1 MFQFFR
7 NALDTQNEELKI
19 LHNEVTELERVNS
32 EILDFV
38 HKNGRLPE
46 IINER
51 ENLELASNKDDIG
64 VYRGSESNHGDKHQQ
79 LETVT
84 RRSPNSSVITDV
96 ISKNAEE
103 LSRVLMSLG
112 LESSKS
118 NHIVDHIQ
126 KNMDNVVNTDT
137 TAYESQLNFD
147 KKTTCL
153 TPQRGIDSPISEIVD
168 VSDHSESPANP
179 ECSGDDSNQ
188 SQNDGQPQYSFPPT
202 ISTVT
207 YELRRRELLRA
218 NQRIALNPS
227 YSLNNSAEGFTG
239 HISYHQSMPSSL
251 SAQLPSSE
259 CRAIC
264 IPDNHSLH
272 YFNSNPNT
280 TMSLSDSVLRYCV
293 PEKSNTDETNANGH
307 SLSCPC
313 GNPQSCPLSEQK
325 IERLCKNPGIVHGF
339 TVLSAV
345 FRGRLTRQLLATRKV
360 HDLIRTVK
368 DTAKLILSIRLDQRN
383 ISFQSEFI
391 STNKTIHQLT
401 NNESLLLESKLLIQ
415 LYNILNEI
423 HEIFF
428 KWSITKQIS
437 LICNSNLS
445 SYKMDYSFKKLTNQT
460 STNSL
465 RILRQLQPH
474 QVNSLPKSKQINNN
488 ANGEEKKSNIYI
500 ISNKRNPYH
509 SINNNN
515 NKLINKFSP
524 KQQLTHNINKNQL
537 KNNQKE
543 CYKQQSISN
552 TFIQSNI
559 NNSIYYKSINKN
571 NQYITRSISTN
582 NTLNNK
588 VNRSSLIRKNYINR
602 TKSIEP
608 KIIRHFSN
616 KIDLIQYN
624 NNNTSTIDSLN
635 SNNKNDPLNIT
646 VNSELEI
653 DSKNDQYTSTL
664 KSTNISTDVNN
675 FPNIKTI
682 HTEKCHKTVV
692 EEKRLSTSSKQVSSS
707 TLSQC
712 KTNLH
717 APLTINDNNNNN
729 TSVQRCFPVKRRILS
744 RKLQNDYSNTPIHVS
759 TQNNSSNSTCNNYNN
774 DVSFLI
780 QDNQSINNTLHS
792 NDNEIKYNYEIS
804 NNLYQKNS
812 ELRATWTLDSKT
824 YPSLTIDTINLS
836 N

>member
-1 MFQFFR
+1 MEDCQKLSR
-7 NALDTQNEELKI
+7 PICILPLK
-19 LHNEVTELERVNS
+19 
-32 EILDFV
+32 
-38 HKNGRLPE
+38 
-46 IINER
+46 INER
-51 ENLELASNKDDIG
+51 GNLELASTKDDIG
-64 VYRGSESNHGDKHQQ
+64 VYRGSESNHDDKHQQ

-126 KNMDNVVNTDT
+126 KNMDHVVNTDT
-137 TAYESQLNFD
+137 TAYESQLAFD

-168 VSDHSESPANP
+168 VSDHNESPANP
-179 ECSGDDSNQ
+179 ECSSDDSNQ

-227 YSLNNSAEGFTG
+227 YSLNNSTEGLTG
-239 HISYHQSMPSSL
+239 HINYHQSMPSSL

-264 IPDNHSLH
+264 IPDNNHSLH

-293 PEKSNTDETNANGH
+293 PEKSNTDETNTNGH

-325 IERLCKNPGIVHGF
+325 IERLCKNPGIIHGF

-423 HEIFF
+423 HEIF

-445 SYKMDYSFKKLTNQT
+445 SYKMDYSFTKLTNQT

-488 ANGEEKKSNIYI
+488 ANGEEKKSNISI

-509 SINNNN
+509 SINNNNN

-543 CYKQQSISN
+543 CYKQQSILN

-559 NNSIYYKSINKN
+559 NNSIYYKLINKN
-571 NQYITRSISTN
+571 NQYITRSISAN
-582 NTLNNK
+582 NTFNNK
-588 VNRSSLIRKNYINR
+588 VN
-602 TKSIEP
+602 
-608 KIIRHFSN
+608 
-616 KIDLIQYN
+616 
-624 NNNTSTIDSLN
+624 
-635 SNNKNDPLNIT
+635 SNNKNNDPLNIT

-664 KSTNISTDVNN
+664 KSTNISTDINS

-682 HTEKCHKTVV
+682 HTEKCHETVI

-712 KTNLH
+712 ETNSH
-717 APLTINDNNNNN
+717 APLIINNNN

>member
-1 MFQFFR
+1 
-7 NALDTQNEELKI
+7 
-19 LHNEVTELERVNS
+19 
-32 EILDFV
+32 
-38 HKNGRLPE
+38 
-46 IINER
+46 
-51 ENLELASNKDDIG
+51 
-64 VYRGSESNHGDKHQQ
+64 
-79 LETVT
+79 
-84 RRSPNSSVITDV
+84 
-96 ISKNAEE
+96 
-103 LSRVLMSLG
+103 
-112 LESSKS
+112 
-118 NHIVDHIQ
+118 
-126 KNMDNVVNTDT
+126 
-137 TAYESQLNFD
+137 
-147 KKTTCL
+147 
-153 TPQRGIDSPISEIVD
+153 
-168 VSDHSESPANP
+168 
-179 ECSGDDSNQ
+179 
-188 SQNDGQPQYSFPPT
+188 
-202 ISTVT
+202 
-207 YELRRRELLRA
+207 
-218 NQRIALNPS
+218 
-227 YSLNNSAEGFTG
+227 
-239 HISYHQSMPSSL
+239 MPSSL

-264 IPDNHSLH
+264 IPDNNHSLH

-325 IERLCKNPGIVHGF
+325 IERLCKNPGIIHGF

-368 DTAKLILSIRLDQRN
+368 DTAKLILSIRLDHRN

-391 STNKTIHQLT
+391 STNKTTHQLT
-401 NNESLLLESKLLIQ
+401 NNELLLLESKLLIQ

-437 LICNSNLS
+437 LIFNSNLS

-488 ANGEEKKSNIYI
+488 ANGEEKKSNISI

-524 KQQLTHNINKNQL
+524 KQQLTHNLNKNQL

-543 CYKQQSISN
+543 CYKQQSILN

-559 NNSIYYKSINKN
+559 NNSIYCKLINKN
-571 NQYITRSISTN
+571 NQYITRSISAN
-582 NTLNNK
+582 NTFNNK
-588 VNRSSLIRKNYINR
+588 VNRSSSIRKNYINR
-602 TKSIEP
+602 TKSIKP

-653 DSKNDQYTSTL
+653 DSKMI
-664 KSTNISTDVNN
+664 NI
-675 FPNIKTI
+675 
-682 HTEKCHKTVV
+682 
-692 EEKRLSTSSKQVSSS
+692 
-707 TLSQC
+707 
-712 KTNLH
+712 
-717 APLTINDNNNNN
+717 
-729 TSVQRCFPVKRRILS
+729 
-744 RKLQNDYSNTPIHVS
+744 LQH
-759 TQNNSSNSTCNNYNN
+759 
-774 DVSFLI
+774 
-780 QDNQSINNTLHS
+780 
-792 NDNEIKYNYEIS
+792 
-804 NNLYQKNS
+804 
-812 ELRATWTLDSKT
+812 
-824 YPSLTIDTINLS
+824 
-836 N
+836 

>member
-7 NALDTQNEELKI
+7 NALDTQNEEVKM

-46 IINER
+46 I
-51 ENLELASNKDDIG
+51 
-64 VYRGSESNHGDKHQQ
+64 
-79 LETVT
+79 TVT

-137 TAYESQLNFD
+137 TAYESQLDFD

-153 TPQRGIDSPISEIVD
+153 TPQRGIDSSISEIVD
-168 VSDHSESPANP
+168 VSDHNESPANP
-179 ECSGDDSNQ
+179 EFSGDDSNQ
-188 SQNDGQPQYSFPPT
+188 SRNDGQPQYSFPPT

-227 YSLNNSAEGFTG
+227 YSLNNSTEGLTG
-239 HISYHQSMPSSL
+239 HISYHQNMPSSL

-272 YFNSNPNT
+272 YSNSNPNT

-325 IERLCKNPGIVHGF
+325 IERLCKNPGIIHGF

-383 ISFQSEFI
+383 ISFQSEFV

-437 LICNSNLS
+437 LIFNSNLS
-445 SYKMDYSFKKLTNQT
+445 SYKMDYSFTNLTNQT

-488 ANGEEKKSNIYI
+488 ANGEEKKSNISI

-509 SINNNN
+509 SINNNNSNNNN

-524 KQQLTHNINKNQL
+524 KQQLTHNIIKNQL

-571 NQYITRSISTN
+571 NQYITRLISTN

-588 VNRSSLIRKNYINR
+588 VNRSSSIRKNYINR

-616 KIDLIQYN
+616 KIDPIQY

-682 HTEKCHKTVV
+682 HTEKCHETVV

-712 KTNLH
+712 ETNLH
-717 APLTINDNNNNN
+717 APLTINNNNN

-744 RKLQNDYSNTPIHVS
+744 RKLKNDYSNTPIHVS

>member
-7 NALDTQNEELKI
+7 NALDTQNEELKM

-46 IINER
+46 IVSRPICILPLKINER

-84 RRSPNSSVITDV
+84 RKSPNSSVITDV

-103 LSRVLMSLG
+103 LSRGLMSLG

-126 KNMDNVVNTDT
+126 KNMDHVVNTDT
-137 TAYESQLNFD
+137 TAYESQLAFD

-153 TPQRGIDSPISEIVD
+153 TPQRGIDSPISEI
-168 VSDHSESPANP
+168 
-179 ECSGDDSNQ
+179 
-188 SQNDGQPQYSFPPT
+188 PT

-227 YSLNNSAEGFTG
+227 YSLNNSTEGLTG
-239 HISYHQSMPSSL
+239 HINYHQSMPSSL

-264 IPDNHSLH
+264 IPDNNHSLH

-293 PEKSNTDETNANGH
+293 PEKSNTDETNTNGH

-325 IERLCKNPGIVHGF
+325 IERLCKNPGIIHGF

-368 DTAKLILSIRLDQRN
+368 DMAKLILSIRLDQKN

-391 STNKTIHQLT
+391 STNKTTHQLT
-401 NNESLLLESKLLIQ
+401 NNELLLLESKLLIQ

-488 ANGEEKKSNIYI
+488 ANGEENTD
-500 ISNKRNPYH
+500 
-509 SINNNN
+509 INS
-515 NKLINKFSP
+515 FA
-524 KQQLTHNINKNQL
+524 
-537 KNNQKE
+537 
-543 CYKQQSISN
+543 
-552 TFIQSNI
+552 
-559 NNSIYYKSINKN
+559 
-571 NQYITRSISTN
+571 
-582 NTLNNK
+582 
-588 VNRSSLIRKNYINR
+588 
-602 TKSIEP
+602 
-608 KIIRHFSN
+608 
-616 KIDLIQYN
+616 
-624 NNNTSTIDSLN
+624 
-635 SNNKNDPLNIT
+635 
-646 VNSELEI
+646 
-653 DSKNDQYTSTL
+653 
-664 KSTNISTDVNN
+664 
-675 FPNIKTI
+675 NIKTI
-682 HTEKCHKTVV
+682 HTEKCHETVI
-692 EEKRLSTSSKQVSSS
+692 EEKRLSTSSKQVNSS

-712 KTNLH
+712 ETNSH
-717 APLTINDNNNNN
+717 APLIINDNNN

-780 QDNQSINNTLHS
+780 QDNQ
-792 NDNEIKYNYEIS
+792 
-804 NNLYQKNS
+804 
-812 ELRATWTLDSKT
+812 
-824 YPSLTIDTINLS
+824 
-836 N
+836 

>member
-1 MFQFFR
+1 MFQFFI
-7 NALDTQNEELKI
+7 NALNTQNEELKM
-19 LHNEVTELERVNS
+19 LRNKVTELERANS

-46 IINER
+46 IINEQ
-51 ENLELASNKDDIG
+51 ETLELASNKDDIS
-64 VYRGSESNHGDKHQQ
+64 VYRGSESNHGDRHQQ

-84 RRSPNSSVITDV
+84 RSSPNSSVITDV

-103 LSRVLMSLG
+103 LSRGLMSLG

-118 NHIVDHIQ
+118 NQIVDQIQ

-137 TAYESQLNFD
+137 TAYESQLDFD

-153 TPQRGIDSPISEIVD
+153 TPQRGIDSPISEIM
-168 VSDHSESPANP
+168 DHNESPTNP

-188 SQNDGQPQYSFPPT
+188 SQNVDQPQYSFLPT
-202 ISTVT
+202 VNTVT
-207 YELRRRELLRA
+207 YELRHRELLRA

-227 YSLNNSAEGFTG
+227 YSLNNSTEDLTG
-239 HISYHQSMPSSL
+239 HINYHQSMASSL
-251 SAQLPSSE
+251 SSQLPSSE

-264 IPDNHSLH
+264 IPDNNHSLH
-272 YFNSNPNT
+272 YFNSNSNT

-293 PEKSNTDETNANGH
+293 PEKSNTDETNANSH

-325 IERLCKNPGIVHGF
+325 IERLCKNPCIIHGF
-339 TVLSAV
+339 TILSAV

-368 DTAKLILSIRLDQRN
+368 DTAKLILSIRLDQSN

-391 STNKTIHQLT
+391 STNQTIHQLT
-401 NNESLLLESKLLIQ
+401 DNELLLLLESKLLIQ

-437 LICNSNLS
+437 LICNSNASL
-445 SYKMDYSFKKLTNQT
+445 YKMNYSFTKT
-460 STNSL
+460 STTNSS

-474 QVNSLPKSKQINNN
+474 QVNSLPKSKQISNN
-488 ANGEEKKSNIYI
+488 ANGKENKSNISI

-509 SINNNN
+509 STTITTTTTTTNNNNNNNNN
-515 NKLINKFSP
+515 NKLINKFPP

-537 KNNQKE
+537 KNNQKQ
-543 CYKQQSISN
+543 CYQKQSISN

-559 NNSIYYKSINKN
+559 NNSIDYKSINKN
-571 NQYITRSISTN
+571 NQYITKSIST
-582 NTLNNK
+582 NNK
-588 VNRSSLIRKNYINR
+588 VNRSPSIRKNYIHQ
-602 TKSIEP
+602 TKSIKP

-616 KIDLIQYN
+616 KIDLIQSNN

-635 SNNKNDPLNIT
+635 SNNKNDPLNII

-664 KSTNISTDVNN
+664 KSTNINTDINN
-675 FPNIKTI
+675 FLNIKTI
-682 HTEKCHKTVV
+682 DAEKCHETVV
-692 EEKRLSTSSKQVSSS
+692 EGKRLSASSKQVNSS

-712 KTNLH
+712 ETNLH
-717 APLTINDNNNNN
+717 APLIIHDNNNNK
-729 TSVQRCFPVKRRILS
+729 SIQRFFTVKRRILS
-744 RKLQNDYSNTPIHVS
+744 RKLQNDYSNTSIHVS
-759 TQNNSSNSTCNNYNN
+759 TQNNQ
-774 DVSFLI
+774 L
-780 QDNQSINNTLHS
+780 INNNLHF

-804 NNLYQKNS
+804 NNFYRKNS
-812 ELRATWTLDSKT
+812 EILLIYLINGLK
-824 YPSLTIDTINLS
+824 SLCVKNDITVVVVSIWCC
-836 N
+836 

>member
-7 NALDTQNEELKI
+7 NALDTQNEEVKM

-51 ENLELASNKDDIG
+51 GNLELASNKDDIG
-64 VYRGSESNHGDKHQQ
+64 VYRGSESNHDDKHQQ

-103 LSRVLMSLG
+103 LRRVLMSLG

-137 TAYESQLNFD
+137 TAYESQLDFD

-153 TPQRGIDSPISEIVD
+153 TPQRGIDSSISEIVD
-168 VSDHSESPANP
+168 VSDHNESPANP

-188 SQNDGQPQYSFPPT
+188 SRNDGQPQYSFPPT

-218 NQRIALNPS
+218 NQRLTLNPS
-227 YSLNNSAEGFTG
+227 YSLNNSTEGLTG

-325 IERLCKNPGIVHGF
+325 IERLCKNPGIIHGF

-391 STNKTIHQLT
+391 ST
-401 NNESLLLESKLLIQ
+401 SLLESKLLIQ

-437 LICNSNLS
+437 LIYNSNLS
-445 SYKMDYSFKKLTNQT
+445 SYKMDYSFTKLTNQT

-488 ANGEEKKSNIYI
+488 ANGEEKKSNISI
-500 ISNKRNPYH
+500 ISNKRNP
-509 SINNNN
+509 
-515 NKLINKFSP
+515 
-524 KQQLTHNINKNQL
+524 
-537 KNNQKE
+537 
-543 CYKQQSISN
+543 
-552 TFIQSNI
+552 
-559 NNSIYYKSINKN
+559 
-571 NQYITRSISTN
+571 SISTN

-588 VNRSSLIRKNYINR
+588 VNRSSSIRKNYINR

-616 KIDLIQYN
+616 KIDPIQYNNN

-635 SNNKNDPLNIT
+635 SNNNNNDPLNIT

-653 DSKNDQYTSTL
+653 HSKNDQYTSTL

-675 FPNIKTI
+675 FPNSKTI
-682 HTEKCHKTVV
+682 HTEKCHETVV

-712 KTNLH
+712 ETNLH
-717 APLTINDNNNNN
+717 APLTINDNNNN

-744 RKLQNDYSNTPIHVS
+744 RKLKNDYSNNPIHVS